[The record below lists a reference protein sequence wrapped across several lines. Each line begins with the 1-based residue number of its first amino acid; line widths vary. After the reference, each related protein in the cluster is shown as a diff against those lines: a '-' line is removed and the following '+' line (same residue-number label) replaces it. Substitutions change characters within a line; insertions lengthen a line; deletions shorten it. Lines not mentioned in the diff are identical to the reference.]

1 MSQLDNLGRYGDF
14 AKNADLFIKQISDAA
29 AANAVGDAAPKLR
42 GQGAAVGVVVT
53 AAAAGGIALYN
64 HQKTKRKAASEERR
78 ANQATATEKLKALF
92 KKGHNPDDPGAD
104 PEADVVGSPE

>member
-1 MSQLDNLGRYGDF
+1 MSQLDNLGRYGEF

-42 GQGAAVGVVVT
+42 GEGAVIGIVVT

-64 HQKTKRKAASEERR
+64 HQKSKRKAASEERR
-78 ANQATATEKLKALF
+78 ASQANATEKLKALF
-92 KKGHNPDDPGAD
+92 KKGKNPDDPGAESGA
-104 PEADVVGSPE
+104 EAVDSPE